1 MRIPRTWSIVLAVV
15 LLAAPFAAAQSGV
28 AGAWKLTFQ
37 TDQGPIDSDMTLKQ
51 DGQKVTGTLTSPQG
65 EAPIEGT
72 YTDGKLL
79 LGLTV
84 DAGGQSLTITFSG
97 ALEKDTLKG
106 DVDFGG
112 FGSATWSATRAK

>member
-1 MRIPRTWSIVLAVV
+1 MRYARTWAVV
-15 LLAAPFAAAQSGV
+15 FALLLVAAPFTFAQAGV

-37 TDQGPIDSDMTLKQ
+37 TDQGAIDADMTLKQ
-51 DGQKVTGTLTSPQG
+51 DGQKVTGSLVSPQG

-72 YTDGKLL
+72 FNDGKLVL
-79 LGLTV
+79 SMSV
-84 DAGGQSLTITFSG
+84 DAQGQAFVITFNG

-112 FGSATWSATRAK
+112 FGSAQWSATRK

>member
-1 MRIPRTWSIVLAVV
+1 LAVV
-15 LLAAPFAAAQSGV
+15 LLAAPFATAQAGI
-28 AGAWKLTFQ
+28 AGAWKMTFN
-37 TDQGPIDSDMTLKQ
+37 TDQGAIDSDMTLKL

-65 EAPIEGT
+65 EAPVEGT
-72 YTDGKLL
+72 FTDGKLL
-79 LGLTV
+79 LSLSV
-84 DAGGQSLTITFSG
+84 DAGGQMLTITFSG

>member
-1 MRIPRTWSIVLAVV
+1 MRHARTWLVV
-15 LLAAPFAAAQSGV
+15 FAFLAAAPLVWAQAGV
-28 AGAWKLTFQ
+28 AGMWKMTFQ
-37 TDQGPIDSDMTLKQ
+37 TDQGAIDSDMTLKQ

-72 YTDGKLL
+72 FTDGKLL
-79 LGLTV
+79 LSLTV
-84 DAGGQSLTITFSG
+84 DAQGQTLVITFNG

-112 FGSATWSATRAK
+112 FGSAQWSATRSK